1 MSKKVIVMIVTIFSI
16 LSIILI
22 AVWGSLPENPSNI
35 DATIIQI
42 SVYDELNN
50 DGDKLK
56 DITNIVTAQNNIYT
70 INYTV
75 EPGNALTNIT
85 ASSTSDLVSLQIDQD
100 NHLIYV
106 IYDLQAINSKA
117 TITIQIKDKNTQLFD
132 EITLW
137 YKNPDI
143 IIVPEI

>member
-75 EPGNALTNIT
+75 EPGNALTIIT

>member
-56 DITNIVTAQNNIYT
+56 DITNFVTAQNNIYT

-85 ASSTSDLVSLQIDQD
+85 ASSTSDLVSLQIDQE

-137 YKNPDI
+137 YKNPDV